1 MTSLGSFLLL
11 VIVVTGELFHVTSSA
26 DILQQLANEEEASQF
41 LEMVVDTGLNET
53 LSASGP
59 FTVFVPVNQA
69 FAKLPGHLVANVTSD
84 KVLLTEVLE
93 NHIVFGK
100 RLDNVFEEKDVVM
113 KNIAGWTLRVNL
125 YRQSKFYQGFVTVN
139 GKAVKKA
146 DLQADNGVIHF
157 VSEMLEPMVTKDIPA
172 VLTSDGRFGTLLTAI
187 EMAGLGEMLTQS
199 GPFTVF
205 APTDEA
211 FDRIPQDTL
220 AEIIKDTDVLGPI
233 LRRHV
238 IPGKTLHAKGISWDE
253 HETANGDGQ
262 TIATQVFKKG
272 VIKVAASRDSSAF
285 IIQSDLLATNGV
297 VHVIDA
303 VI

>member
-1 MTSLGSFLLL
+1 
-11 VIVVTGELFHVTSSA
+11 VTSSA
-26 DILQQLANEEEASQF
+26 DILQQLANEDEASQF
-41 LEMVVDTGLNET
+41 LEMVVLTGLNET
-53 LSASGP
+53 LAASGP
-59 FTVFVPVNQA
+59 FTIFVPVNTA

-100 RLDNVFEEKDVVM
+100 RLEIDGLKEKDVVM

-139 GKAVKKA
+139 GKAMKRA

-157 VSEMLEPMVTKDIPA
+157 VSEMLEPMVTEDIPA
-172 VLTSDGRFGTLLTAI
+172 ILTSDGRFGTLLTAI

-211 FDRIPQDTL
+211 FDRIPRDTL
-220 AEIIKDTDVLGPI
+220 AEILKDKDVLGPI

-253 HETANGDGQ
+253 HETANANGQ

-297 VHVIDA
+297 IHVIDA